1 MVLSHSNNNKFWAH
15 KCMCVKTLKELLSY
29 NWRNFHVFPKSS
41 PLVYMEGFLGLKPP
55 NPLQHCT
62 YVKLKYL
69 FLGGLGILSLVNKK
83 YQITFFFLTMS
94 NLSFHFMKFQDKSKQ
109 KFEAIYNNPITPFCY
124 MKSKEIMKKPERLYF
139 VLLKQQKFHSV

>member
-41 PLVYMEGFLGLKPP
+41 PLVYMGGFLGLKPP

-83 YQITFFFLTMS
+83 YQITFFFFFFFLTMN
-94 NLSFHFMKFQDKSKQ
+94 NLSFHFMTFQESHNRNLRQ
-109 KFEAIYNNPITPFCY
+109 FIITPLHHFG
-124 MKSKEIMKKPERLYF
+124 MWNPKKSWKNQKDYTLYF
-139 VLLKQQKFHSV
+139 